1 MKLTKEIDSDKN
13 LERFVSVLICLIVFL
28 MALRVPLDSDFWWH
42 INAGKATINQHSP
55 LLQDIFSFTR
65 YDFPWINHSW
75 LSEVFYYMTYKLFGF
90 SGVMIIVAIVAT
102 STTMI
107 IFKLMK
113 GSVIMRAFLVVF
125 SVLLT
130 AVIWSPRP
138 QLFSLFFFA
147 LLVWFQQKF
156 EKQRKKIYLIVIPAL
171 FLIWSNFHAGFTLG
185 IAFLGLVLFGKII
198 DYLLNPD
205 KNEIKRKNIISTLIL
220 LTSSS
225 ILTLINPNGI
235 NVWVVQFKTIG
246 VSSLQD
252 FISEWASPNFH
263 ELFQQPF
270 LWVWL
275 IFVFFIS
282 TGIYSLPFEKIFP
295 LIFFGGL
302 GFLSR
307 RNIAPF
313 AIIIMP
319 IMSEIIVAFYNSKLK
334 SSINREFFNKIEL
347 RNSKPKP
354 LVQKITNLTIIFI
367 LGIIISI
374 KIVYLSDPNVLK
386 NYEQQFFPFQAVNI
400 IDPEDYVEINLLN
413 SYAWGGY
420 ISWYQPSVKV
430 FVDGRTDLFGDEI
443 ILDWIAM
450 VNADPEWEY
459 LLDKYDIGWVFLEPD
474 RPLITELR
482 KEQWELVYQDNLSV
496 ILKKP

>member
-1 MKLTKEIDSDKN
+1 MKSTKEIDSNKN

-55 LLQDIFSFTR
+55 LLKDIFSFTR
-65 YDFPWINHSW
+65 YGSQWINHSW
-75 LSEVFYYMTYKLFGF
+75 LSEVIFYLIYQLLGF
-90 SGVMIIVAIVAT
+90 SGVMIAVAIVAT

-113 GSVIMRAFLVVF
+113 GSVILRAFLVVF

-130 AVIWSPRP
+130 AVVWSPRP

-147 LLVWFQQKF
+147 LIVWFHKKF
-156 EKQRKKIYLIVIPAL
+156 EKQRKKIYLIVIPAI

-185 IAFLGLVLFGKII
+185 IAFLGLVLIGKFM
-198 DYLLNPD
+198 DFLLNPGR
-205 KNEIKRKNIISTLIL
+205 NEIQRKNIISTLML
-220 LTSSS
+220 LISSCL
-225 ILTLINPNGI
+225 LTLINPNGI

-319 IMSEIIVAFYNSKLK
+319 ILSEVIVAFYKLK
-334 SSINREFFNKIEL
+334 IKNSINKEL
-347 RNSKPKP
+347 FHKLHLKNSKPKP

-367 LGIIISI
+367 LGIFISV
-374 KIVYLSDPNVLK
+374 KIVYLSNPDVLRK
-386 NYEQQFFPFQAVNI
+386 YEQEFFPYQAVHS
-400 IDPEDYVEINLLN
+400 IDSSEYEGENLLN

-420 ISWYQPSVKV
+420 ISWYQPTVKV

-450 VNADPEWEY
+450 VSADPEWEN
-459 LLDKYDIGWVFLEPD
+459 LINKYEIGWVFLEPD
-474 RPLITELR
+474 RPLLKELR
-482 KEQWELVYQDNLSV
+482 NKQWKLVYQDNLSV